1 MSSTKKYT
9 IGVDLGGTTIT
20 AGIVDDEYNVIAK
33 CTCDTNLP
41 QPEATIEKKIADL
54 CTQLLNDNNM
64 KIEDLEWV
72 GIGTPGSVNSRTGI
86 VDFNAN
92 FGYFD
97 WELEKHMEQC
107 LGCKVFI
114 ENDANAAAYG
124 EYIAGG
130 ARGAKYAV
138 VITLGTGIGGGIIID
153 GKIFVGFNYA
163 GAELGHMV
171 IQKDGRPCMCG
182 RNGCWEKYAS
192 ARALTEDTKA
202 AMLSHPKNMMWT
214 LVDGDIE
221 KVNAKTAFDG
231 MRAGDQLAIRLINKY
246 VEYIACGVTNVIN
259 IFQPEVICIGGGVSR
274 EGETLLAPVRKL
286 VNWED
291 YAREGKRRVTIKPA
305 ELFNDAGV
313 VGAAWLGGQTKMA
326 E

>member
-1 MSSTKKYT
+1 MKHYT

-20 AGIVDDEYNVIAK
+20 AGIVDENCRVIAK
-33 CTCDTNLP
+33 CTCDTELP
-41 QPEATIEKKIADL
+41 QPQQAVEKKIAGL
-54 CTQLLNDNNM
+54 CRRLVDENGMTLADMQ
-64 KIEDLEWV
+64 WV
-72 GIGTPGSVNSRTGI
+72 GVGTPGSVDSKRGV

-97 WELEKHMEQC
+97 WELRARMEQL
-107 LGCKVFI
+107 LGCTVHI

-153 GKIFVGFNYA
+153 GKIFSGYNYA
-163 GAELGHMV
+163 AAELGHMV

-202 AMLSHPKNMMWT
+202 AMLSHPKNMMWK
-214 LVDGDIE
+214 LVGGDVN

-231 MRAGDQLAIRLINKY
+231 MRAGDQLAKMLIDKY
-246 VEYIACGVTNVIN
+246 VEYVACGLTNVIN
-259 IFQPEVICIGGGVSR
+259 IFQPDIVCIGGGVSR

-286 VNWED
+286 VDWEE
-291 YAREGKRRVTIKPA
+291 YARDGKRRVTIKCA

-313 VGAAWLGGQTKMA
+313 VGAAWLGHQLQQ
-326 E
+326 